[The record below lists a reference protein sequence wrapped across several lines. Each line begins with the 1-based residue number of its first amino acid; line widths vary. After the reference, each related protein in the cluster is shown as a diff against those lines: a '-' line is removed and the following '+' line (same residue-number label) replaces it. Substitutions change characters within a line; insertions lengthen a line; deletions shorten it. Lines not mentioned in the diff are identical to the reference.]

1 MKIHPDVTPNEE
13 EVTVFKRRISA
24 FTGSDFEVVF
34 RVNNI
39 KHLVLSSIPTSGFV
53 LSTLREAADED
64 YQITMLEDCCT
75 DSDEETHRVLM
86 TKIFPRQAEVITMGE
101 WIEKLMS

>member
-1 MKIHPDVTPNEE
+1 MKIHPDVTLNEE
-13 EVTVFKRRISA
+13 EVTVFKRRIIA
-24 FTGSDFEVVF
+24 FTGSDLKVVL

-39 KHLVLSSIPTSGFV
+39 KHLVLSSIPTSGLV

-64 YQITMLEDCCT
+64 YQITVLEDCCT

-86 TKIFPRQAEVITMGE
+86 KNFSSTSRGSNGGRMD
-101 WIEKLMS
+101 